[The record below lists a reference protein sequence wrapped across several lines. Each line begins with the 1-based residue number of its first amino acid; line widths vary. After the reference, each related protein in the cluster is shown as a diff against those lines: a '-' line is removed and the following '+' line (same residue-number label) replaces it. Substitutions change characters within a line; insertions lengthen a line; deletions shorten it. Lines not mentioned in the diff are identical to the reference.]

1 MALGLENID
10 PQKNKDYYRQMM
22 DAEIDAATLIG
33 ELKNGE
39 VDFQIVDVRDPDSFK
54 EGHIKGA
61 VNIQLDEL
69 SKRMNELDKGKGVL
83 VYCYDPPCMLSVKA
97 ARILSD
103 QGFKVKDIGGGFEN
117 YQKNEG
123 PIETGAQEITH

>member
-1 MALGLENID
+1 MPLGLENVD

-22 DAEIDAATLIG
+22 DAEVDAATLIG
-33 ELKNGE
+33 AIKKGE
-39 VDFQIVDVRDPDSFK
+39 DDFQIVDVRDEESYNK
-54 EGHIKGA
+54 GHIKGA
-61 VNIQLDEL
+61 INIQLDEL
-69 SKRMNELDKGKGVL
+69 SNRMKDLDKDKGVL
-83 VYCYDPPCMLSVKA
+83 TYCYDPPCMLSVKA

-123 PIETGAQEITH
+123 PVEKGTAELTH